1 MYLSNDGQVL
11 YVDPNT
17 NIVGTTSTPSKSVDV
32 KFIEPETCLPGYYFT
47 IKHNMPACVASRPG
61 YFIKE
66 GEQKENACLAG
77 SYSVGG
83 APSCTLASPGY
94 FVPEN
99 ISSTQSPCTPGSYS
113 SNAGSTICTK
123 ARPGYY
129 VSNDT
134 ATTDTP
140 CPAGS
145 YSDIEGSSVC
155 TVCPSYPSPNTYQP
169 REGQTKC
176 LLPFSSYCV
185 MSPTQQQLIQTGYRC
200 NPLGYGFIKIPTAI
214 TPYKLY

>member
-47 IKHNMPACVASRPG
+47 IKHNMPTCVASSPG
-61 YFIKE
+61 YFIND

-94 FVPEN
+94 FVPDN

-113 SNAGSTICTK
+113 SNAGSKICTD

-129 VSNDT
+129 VDKDT

-140 CPAGS
+140 CP
-145 YSDIEGSSVC
+145 
-155 TVCPSYPSPNTYQP
+155 PNTYQP
-169 REGQTKC
+169 KAGQTRC
-176 LLPFSSYCV
+176 LLPSSSFYCV
-185 MSPTQQQLIQTGYRC
+185 MSPTRQEYLQTGYRC
-200 NPLGYGFIKIPTAI
+200 NPNGYGFIRTSSDI
-214 TPYKLY
+214 TPYKMY